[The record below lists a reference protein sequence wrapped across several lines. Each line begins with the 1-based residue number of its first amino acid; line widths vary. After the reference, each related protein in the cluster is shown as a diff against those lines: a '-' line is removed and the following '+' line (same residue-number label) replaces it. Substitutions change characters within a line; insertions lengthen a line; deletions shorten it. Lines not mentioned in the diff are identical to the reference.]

1 MNNIA
6 IIYYLD
12 DTIFPTKSIPA
23 STFQPVFNAIK
34 HANNGFLTEKLLE
47 TALEDLWVK
56 PMDIVAKEYG
66 FNDAMIN
73 AAKTTLTN
81 STYELSLT
89 PFADYHFIT
98 KIPGKR
104 FLVTTGITNLQQ
116 AKINSLIKDGGFDEI
131 IIDDPYHL
139 DRLGKKSIFRD
150 LAARYKL
157 LPANM
162 LIVGD
167 NPDSEIAAG
176 NALGMKTIQILRPGV
191 QRDEQAT
198 YVIQSFSE
206 ISNLIKSYFI
216 KFPNISL
223 LNMNCND

>member
-6 IIYYLD
+6 IIYDLD

-81 STYELSLT
+81 
-89 PFADYHFIT
+89 
-98 KIPGKR
+98 
-104 FLVTTGITNLQQ
+104 
-116 AKINSLIKDGGFDEI
+116 
-131 IIDDPYHL
+131 
-139 DRLGKKSIFRD
+139 
-150 LAARYKL
+150 
-157 LPANM
+157 
-162 LIVGD
+162 
-167 NPDSEIAAG
+167 
-176 NALGMKTIQILRPGV
+176 
-191 QRDEQAT
+191 
-198 YVIQSFSE
+198 
-206 ISNLIKSYFI
+206 
-216 KFPNISL
+216 
-223 LNMNCND
+223 